1 MTGHGGQPERSTERN
16 AIGSPFVTRSLRA
29 PLLRAPLPLWLA
41 VLIAVA
47 AGPVLDAGFPD
58 RDWWPLTFVGIGMV
72 LLAQR
77 GRRAGSAFLVG
88 WLAGESFY
96 LVHVSWTA
104 LYLGP
109 VPWVALSTLEAL
121 FWGVGGILIT
131 LAYRWVPRA
140 WPGIAGR
147 LGLAPVV
154 IAGLW
159 VLREYVT
166 GNWPYGGFSWGRV
179 AESQSESPFAPLT
192 AWLGISGVSFVM
204 VWLVALIVEAAFALD
219 VRLSLRAV
227 LAAGA
232 VVLVLA
238 VPSWPAT
245 THGTIRIA
253 AVQGNGPAGYFDDAP
268 EGAVLRAQFVET
280 LKIPAAQR
288 TGDNAVDMVVWPE
301 GAALPDPTRDPG
313 SAAILDALGRRFGA
327 PFVVGTITYRDG
339 TYYNSSLQWEA
350 GKGAVDYY
358 DKKHPVPFG
367 EYVPDRSFWRPF
379 APSLIDLIGRD
390 YTPGTR
396 DNVFDVNGARAGI
409 SICFD
414 IVDDQLLT
422 DMMQGGAQVILAQ
435 TNNADFGETDEN
447 EQQLAIARLR
457 AIESGRALVNIST
470 VGSSQIIGPDGRT
483 ITQIPPFKPGHMV
496 TDVPLGTTTTP
507 ATLLSRGIE
516 FLVAGLGLFGLIVA
530 AFALRRPVPRIDGS
544 LPMRRP
550 LSLRG

>member
-1 MTGHGGQPERSTERN
+1 M
-16 AIGSPFVTRSLRA
+16 TRSLRA
-29 PLLRAPLPLWLA
+29 PLPRAPLPLWLA
-41 VLIAVA
+41 VLIALA

-58 RDWWPLTFVGIGMV
+58 RDWWPLTFVGIAMV
-72 LLAQR
+72 LLAHR

-88 WLAGESFY
+88 WLAGESFF

-109 VPWVALSTLEAL
+109 LPWVALSTLEAL

-140 WPGIAGR
+140 WPEIAGR
-147 LGLAPVV
+147 LGLVPVV
-154 IAGLW
+154 VAGLW
-159 VLREYVT
+159 VLREFVT

-179 AESQSESPFAPLT
+179 AESQSQSPFAPLT
-192 AWLGISGVSFVM
+192 AWLGISGLSFVM
-204 VWLVALIVEAAFALD
+204 VWLVALIVEAAFAVD
-219 VRLSLRAV
+219 VRRALRAA

-232 VVLVLA
+232 VALVLA
-238 VPSWPAT
+238 VPSWPAA
-245 THGTIRIA
+245 THGTTRIA
-253 AVQGNGPAGYFDDAP
+253 AVQGNGPAGFFDP
-268 EGAVLRAQFVET
+268 NNVPYAVLDSQVEAT
-280 LKIPAAQR
+280 LGIPSRQVSGR
-288 TGDNAVDMVVWPE
+288 RQVDMVVWPE
-301 GAALPDPTRDPG
+301 GSVLPDPTRDPA
-313 SAAILDALGRRFGA
+313 SAASLDALARRFGA
-327 PFVVGTITYRDG
+327 PFIVGTITHRDG
-339 TYYNSSLQWEA
+339 KYYNTSLQWEA

-379 APSLIDLIGRD
+379 APSLIDLISRD

-396 DNVFDVNGARAGI
+396 DNVFEVGGVRTGV

-422 DMMQGGAQVILAQ
+422 DMMQDGAQVILAQ

-447 EQQLAIARLR
+447 QQQLAIARLR

-470 VGSSQIIGPDGRT
+470 VGSSQIIAPDGRT
-483 ITQIPPFKPGHMV
+483 ISMIPPFRPGHMV
-496 TDVPLGTTTTP
+496 ADVPLGTTTTP

-516 FLVAGLGLFGLIVA
+516 FLAAGLGLFGLIVA
-530 AFALRRPVPRIDGS
+530 AFARRRPDPCIEKPLPRHS
-544 LPMRRP
+544 
-550 LSLRG
+550 

>member
-1 MTGHGGQPERSTERN
+1 VTGDDGQPERSTEPD
-16 AIGSPFVTRSLRA
+16 ALSSPFVTRSLRA
-29 PLLRAPLPLWLA
+29 PLPRAPLPLWLA
-41 VLIAVA
+41 VLIALA

-77 GRRAGSAFLVG
+77 GRSAGAGFLVG

-109 VPWVALSTLEAL
+109 IPWVALSTLEAL

-131 LAYRWVPRA
+131 LAYRWAPRA
-140 WPGIAGR
+140 WPGVAGR
-147 LGLAPVV
+147 LGLIPVIV
-154 IAGLW
+154 AGLW

-179 AESQSESPFAPLT
+179 AESQSQSPFAPLT

-204 VWLVALIVEAAFALD
+204 VWLVALIVEAVFTID
-219 VRLSLRAV
+219 VRPSVRAV
-227 LAAGA
+227 IAAGA
-232 VVLVLA
+232 VALVLA

-245 THGTIRIA
+245 THGTTRIA
-253 AVQGNGPAGYFDDAP
+253 AVQGNGPAGFFDPDNVP
-268 EGAVLRAQFVET
+268 YAVLNAQVEATRA
-280 LKIPAAQR
+280 IPMDQV
-288 TGDNAVDMVVWPE
+288 TGDRKVDMVVWPE
-301 GAALPDPTRDPG
+301 GSALPDPTRDPA
-313 SAAILDALGRRFGA
+313 SATALDALARKFGA
-327 PFVVGTITYRDG
+327 PFIVGTITYRDG
-339 TYYNSSLQWEA
+339 EYFNTSVQWEA

-379 APSLIDLIGRD
+379 APSLIDLISRD

-396 DNVFDVNGARAGI
+396 DNVFDVNGVRSGI

-435 TNNADFGETDEN
+435 TNNADFGQTDEN
-447 EQQLAIARLR
+447 QQQLAIARLR

-470 VGSSQIIGPDGRT
+470 VGSSQIIAPDGRT
-483 ITQIPPFKPGHMV
+483 ISEIPPFKPGHMV
-496 TDVPLGTTTTP
+496 ADVPLGTTTTP

-516 FLVAGLGLFGLIVA
+516 YLVAGLGLFGLIVA
-530 AFALRRPVPRIDGS
+530 AFARRRPAPDS
-544 LPMRRP
+544 TKP

>member
-1 MTGHGGQPERSTERN
+1 MTRTP
-16 AIGSPFVTRSLRA
+16 
-29 PLLRAPLPLWLA
+29 RAPLPLWLA
-41 VLIAVA
+41 VLLAIA

-58 RDWWPLTFVGIGMV
+58 KDWWPLTFVGIAMV

-96 LVHVSWTA
+96 LVHVAWTA

-140 WPGIAGR
+140 WPGVWGR
-147 LGLAPVV
+147 VGLLPVIV
-154 IAGLW
+154 AGLW

-179 AESQSESPFAPLT
+179 AESQSLSPFAPLV
-192 AWLGISGVSFVM
+192 AWLGISGLSFVM
-204 VWLVALIVEAAFALD
+204 VWLVALIVELAFAID
-219 VRLSLRAV
+219 LRAASRAG
-227 LAAGA
+227 LAIGA
-232 VVLVLA
+232 VALVLVIPA
-238 VPSWPAT
+238 WPT
-245 THGTIRIA
+245 PTHGTTRIA

-268 EGAVLRAQFVET
+268 VGAVLDAQVAET
-280 LKIPAAQR
+280 LKIADQKA
-288 TGDNAVDMVVWPE
+288 DIVVWPE
-301 GAALPDPTRDPG
+301 GAALPDPTRDPA
-313 SAAILDALGRRFGA
+313 SAAILDALSRRMDA
-327 PFVVGTITYRDG
+327 TFVVGTITARDG
-339 TYYNSSLQWEA
+339 KYFNSSLQWVA

-367 EYVPDRSFWRPF
+367 EYVPDRAFWRPF
-379 APSLIDLIGRD
+379 APDLIDLIGRD

-396 DNVFDVNGARAGI
+396 DNVFDIDGVRAGI

-435 TNNADFGETDEN
+435 TNNADFGQTDEN
-447 EQQLAIARLR
+447 QQQLAIARLR
-457 AIESGRALVNIST
+457 AIEAGRALVNIST
-470 VGSSQIIGPDGRT
+470 VGSSQIIAPDGRT
-483 ITQIPPFKPGHMV
+483 ISEIPPFTPGNMIA
-496 TDVPLGTTTTP
+496 DVPLGTTTTP

-516 FLVAGLGLFGLIVA
+516 FLVAGLGLFGLLIA
-530 AFALRRPVPRIDGS
+530 AGARRNPAPDT
-544 LPMRRP
+544 RRP
-550 LSLRG
+550 LPPVR

>member
-1 MTGHGGQPERSTERN
+1 
-16 AIGSPFVTRSLRA
+16 VTRS
-29 PLLRAPLPLWLA
+29 PRAPLPLWLA
-41 VLIAVA
+41 VLLAAA

-58 RDWWPLTFVGIGMV
+58 RDWWPLTFVGIAMV

-96 LVHVSWTA
+96 LVHVAWTA

-109 VPWVALSTLEAL
+109 VPWIALSTFEAL
-121 FWGVGGILIT
+121 FWGVGGILLT
-131 LAYRWVPRA
+131 LASRWVPRA
-140 WPGIAGR
+140 FPTLLGR
-147 LGLAPVV
+147 LGLLPVV
-154 IAGLW
+154 LAGLW
-159 VLREYVT
+159 VLRELVT
-166 GNWPYGGFSWGRV
+166 GTWPYGGFSWGRV
-179 AESQSESPFAPLT
+179 AESQSTSPLAPLV

-204 VWLVALIVEAAFALD
+204 VWLVALLIELPTAAD
-219 VRLSLRAV
+219 VRASSRA
-227 LAAGA
+227 LLAGA
-232 VVLVLA
+232 AVALVLA
-238 VPSWPAT
+238 IPAWPAT
-245 THGTIRIA
+245 THGTTRIA

-268 EGAVLRAQFVET
+268 PGAVFDTQVAET
-280 LKIPAAQR
+280 LRIPSSQASGSR
-288 TGDNAVDMVVWPE
+288 KVDMVVWPE
-301 GAALPDPTRDPG
+301 GAALPDPTRDPDT
-313 SAAILDALGRRFGA
+313 AAILDALSRKFGA
-327 PFVVGTITYRDG
+327 PFVVGTITTRDG
-339 TYYNSSLQWEA
+339 RYYNTSLQWEA

-367 EYVPDRSFWRPF
+367 EYVPDRAFWRPF

-396 DNVFDVNGARAGI
+396 DNVFDIGGVRAGI

-422 DMMQGGAQVILAQ
+422 DMMHGGAQVILAQ

-447 EQQLAIARLR
+447 QQQLAIARLR

-483 ITQIPPFKPGHMV
+483 ISSIAPFRPGHMV
-496 TDVPLGTTTTP
+496 ADVPLGTTTTP

-516 FLVAGLGLFGLIVA
+516 LLVCGLGLFGLIVA
-530 AFALRRPVPRIDGS
+530 FTGRRGS
-544 LPMRRP
+544 GPDVRRP
-550 LSLRG
+550 LSPER

>member
-1 MTGHGGQPERSTERN
+1 
-16 AIGSPFVTRSLRA
+16 VTRS
-29 PLLRAPLPLWLA
+29 PRAPLPLWLA
-41 VLIAVA
+41 VLLAAA

-58 RDWWPLTFVGIGMV
+58 RDWWPLTFVGIAMV

-96 LVHVSWTA
+96 LVHVAWTA

-109 VPWVALSTLEAL
+109 VPWIALSTFEAL

-140 WPGIAGR
+140 WPTRLGR
-147 LGLAPVV
+147 LGLLPVIV
-154 IAGLW
+154 SGLW

-166 GNWPYGGFSWGRV
+166 GTWPYGGFSWGRV
-179 AESQSESPFAPLT
+179 AESQSQSPFAPLV

-204 VWLVALIVEAAFALD
+204 VWLVALIAELAFAA
-219 VRLSLRAV
+219 RLPLWWRGA
-227 LAAGA
+227 LALGA
-232 VVLVLA
+232 VALVLA
-238 VPSWPAT
+238 IPAWPTPTSGT
-245 THGTIRIA
+245 TRIA
-253 AVQGNGPAGYFDDAP
+253 AVQGNGPAGYFDNAP
-268 EGAVLRAQFVET
+268 PGAVLDSQIAET
-280 LKIPAAQR
+280 QKIE
-288 TGDNAVDMVVWPE
+288 DDDVDMVVWPE
-301 GAALPDPTRDPG
+301 GAAQPDPTRDPDT
-313 SAAILDALGRRFGA
+313 AAILDALSRRMDA
-327 PFVVGTITYRDG
+327 PFIVGTITYRDG
-339 TYYNSSLQWEA
+339 RYYNTSLQWQA
-350 GKGAVDYY
+350 GEGAVDYY

-367 EYVPDRSFWRPF
+367 EYIPDRAFWRPF
-379 APSLIDLIGRD
+379 APDLIDLVQRE

-396 DNVFDVNGARAGI
+396 DNVFDVNGVRAGI

-447 EQQLAIARLR
+447 QQQLAIARLR

-470 VGSSQIIGPDGRT
+470 VGSSQIIAPDGRT
-483 ITQIPPFKPGHMV
+483 IAHIPPFRPGHMV
-496 TDVPLGTTTTP
+496 ADVPLGTTTTP

-516 FLVAGLGLFGLIVA
+516 LLVAGLGLFGLLVA
-530 AFALRRPVPRIDGS
+530 FGSRRNRPGDDEAALT
-544 LPMRRP
+544 
-550 LSLRG
+550 LR

>member
-1 MTGHGGQPERSTERN
+1 MTRTP
-16 AIGSPFVTRSLRA
+16 
-29 PLLRAPLPLWLA
+29 RAPLPLWLA
-41 VLIAVA
+41 ILLAIA

-58 RDWWPLTFVGIGMV
+58 KDWWPLTFLGIAMV

-96 LVHVSWTA
+96 LVHVAWTA

-140 WPGIAGR
+140 WPGVWGR
-147 LGLAPVV
+147 VGLVPVIV
-154 IAGLW
+154 AGLW

-179 AESQSESPFAPLT
+179 AESQSESPFAPLA
-192 AWLGISGVSFVM
+192 AWLGISGLSFVM
-204 VWLVALIVEAAFALD
+204 VWLVALLVELAFAVD
-219 VRLSLRAV
+219 LRAV
-227 LAAGA
+227 SRAGLAIGA
-232 VVLVLA
+232 IALVLA
-238 VPSWPAT
+238 IPAWPT
-245 THGTIRIA
+245 PTHGTTRIA

-268 EGAVLRAQFVET
+268 VGAVLDAQVAET
-280 LKIPAAQR
+280 LKIADQKA
-288 TGDNAVDMVVWPE
+288 DIVVWPE
-301 GAALPDPTRDPG
+301 GAALPDPTRDPS
-313 SAAILDALGRRFGA
+313 SAAILDALSRRMDA
-327 PFVVGTITYRDG
+327 TFVVGTITYRDG
-339 TYYNSSLQWEA
+339 KYFNSSLQWEA

-367 EYVPDRSFWRPF
+367 EYVPDRAFWRPF
-379 APSLIDLIGRD
+379 APDLIDLIGRD

-396 DNVFDVNGARAGI
+396 DNVFDIGGVRAGI

-435 TNNADFGETDEN
+435 TNNADFGKTDEN
-447 EQQLAIARLR
+447 QQQLAIARLR
-457 AIESGRALVNIST
+457 AIEAGRALVNIST

-483 ITQIPPFKPGHMV
+483 ISEIPPFTPGHMIA
-496 TDVPLGTTTTP
+496 DVPLGTTTTP

-516 FLVAGLGLFGLIVA
+516 FLVAGLGLFGLLIA
-530 AFALRRPVPRIDGS
+530 AGARRNPAPDV
-544 LPMRRP
+544 RRP
-550 LSLRG
+550 LPPVR